1 MTKKKTIETLEFSI
15 LRDTSE
21 GPHLR
26 AFIWTRNAHESQDVY
41 RRRPRKLRRVISN
54 RKNYD
59 VIIMVRIAGR
69 RSCGR
74 FPSAVIGH
82 DPHIVH
88 RCYCSHV
95 VVFVNKKQLN
105 RGGNGGRRRPSGRRR
120 RRSSSTPL
128 PPKPRALVTTLRFRF
143 LRTEKSAKKNTHV
156 HLS

>member
-1 MTKKKTIETLEFSI
+1 MTKKKTIETLEFPI

-69 RSCGR
+69 RSYGR

-82 DPHIVH
+82 DPHIVR
-88 RCYCSHV
+88 RCYCSRV
-95 VVFVNKKQLN
+95 VVFVNRKQLN
-105 RGGNGGRRRPSGRRR
+105 RGGNGVRRRPSGRRR
-120 RRSSSTPL
+120 RSSSTPP

-143 LRTEKSAKKNTHV
+143 LRTEKSAKKKHTHV